1 MITCGACG
9 GSGKVT
15 CPSCGGRRYHSR
27 FSSQGVETD
36 TCLVCYGTGQAR
48 CDFCSGKGSIGTA
61 GAGMQGVQG
70 VQPSPPPRTRPPGAD
85 PLEGRWQEPN
95 GNWYKFEKTNTG
107 YRVTA
112 GSAVATTGEG
122 TATLSGNKVTL
133 EVKYLLIG
141 KLKQEFELRENELA
155 GYMNLFGIRLPMMF
169 RPV

>member
-1 MITCGACG
+1 MIPCGACS

-15 CPSCGGRRYHSR
+15 CPSCGGKGRHSR

-36 TCLVCYGTGQAR
+36 TCLVCYGSGRAR
-48 CDFCSGKGSIGTA
+48 CDFCSGKGTIGGSIDPIGP
-61 GAGMQGVQG
+61 G
-70 VQPSPPPRTRPPGAD
+70 VQPPLRMREPGAD

-155 GYMNLFGIRLPMMF
+155 GYMSLFGVRLPMVF